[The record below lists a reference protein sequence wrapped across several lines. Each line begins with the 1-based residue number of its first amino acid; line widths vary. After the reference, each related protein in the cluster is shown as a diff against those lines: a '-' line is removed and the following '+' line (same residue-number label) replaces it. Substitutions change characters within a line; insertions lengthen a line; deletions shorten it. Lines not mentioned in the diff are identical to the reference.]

1 MCVQDSAFSS
11 NANLQNLLIITALK
25 SAPDRVPD
33 YIHRLEGFE
42 PKAVAQVRAPARC
55 LRSNLACRQFSFL
68 PLPQLR
74 VLLLQCVASASA
86 RQNCTTACVSSP

>member
-1 MCVQDSAFSS
+1 VCVQDSAFSS

-42 PKAVAQVRAPARC
+42 PKAVAQARFFADI
-55 LRSNLACRQFSFL
+55 ACTLLGTSSRL
-68 PLPQLR
+68 VLQLR
-74 VLLLQCVASASA
+74 ASRWKQQHFAWHLVPNRSACCRSFAS
-86 RQNCTTACVSSP
+86 